1 MRAAKTMQRG
11 REHEKDNGST
21 LVLALMPQLQRHY
34 PSIAP
39 GSQLAQVH
47 AVGSGLAELNQAYWP
62 MIVFIAFMRD
72 SNNQPTPQML
82 IRICYPRRYARN
94 KKYDK

>member
-21 LVLALMPQLQRHY
+21 LVLALMPQLQPHY

-47 AVGSGLAELNQAYWP
+47 AVGSGQAELNQVYWP
-62 MIVFIAFMRD
+62 MIVFIAFMAEIPISSANATNAD
-72 SNNQPTPQML
+72 THML
-82 IRICYPRRYARN
+82 SPSLCS
-94 KKYDK
+94 